1 MRLRPFPPSDGRL
14 GGGGAPWV
22 VSEVLRGQTCSLARW
37 TGGCSRSLAA
47 FQGLGGN
54 SWVTRNLSGLLWA
67 LASVCKG
74 VGIHVSWAHQKSTCI
89 EYPVCGKRAA
99 VFTNAFCPWR
109 HSLSVVPQGSPWP
122 YAGPAADCCQTSEP
136 PLASLP
142 SPGDRNAPLKQL
154 LLFHFLVCISLL
166 SF

>member
-14 GGGGAPWV
+14 GGGGDPWV

-74 VGIHVSWAHQKSTCI
+74 LAFMCPGHTRSPHVLSTLCVGSEPLCS
-89 EYPVCGKRAA
+89 PM
-99 VFTNAFCPWR
+99 
-109 HSLSVVPQGSPWP
+109 LSVRGGTASVLFPREARGHMQGQLLTAVRRQSLPWP
-122 YAGPAADCCQTSEP
+122 
-136 PLASLP
+136 P
-142 SPGDRNAPLKQL
+142 SHPRETGMHL
-154 LLFHFLVCISLL
+154 
-166 SF
+166 